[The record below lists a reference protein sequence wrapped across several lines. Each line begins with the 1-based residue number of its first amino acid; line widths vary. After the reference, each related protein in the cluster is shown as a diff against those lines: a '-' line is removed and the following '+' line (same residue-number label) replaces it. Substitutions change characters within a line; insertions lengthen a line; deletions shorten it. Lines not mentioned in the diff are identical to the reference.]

1 MSFSRALFNH
11 VKTLMT
17 GAGITEGL
25 AYGTAEGFAPPYYV
39 MLKVSDPEQSSVLCE
54 LQNTA
59 GDAQYQF
66 SYVSER
72 TAAFAEITL
81 DVLKNLLGDIYG
93 DIVYDSTTY
102 SVWNNVTS
110 GVTPLGGS
118 LLNTWDAIVTTTLS
132 WSRR

>member
-1 MSFSRALFNH
+1 MSFSRALYNH
-11 VKTLMT
+11 VTTLMT
-17 GAGITEGL
+17 GARITQPL
-25 AYGTAEGFAPPYYV
+25 AFGTAEGNAPPYYV

-59 GDAQYQF
+59 GEAQYQF
-66 SYVSER
+66 SYVSQG
-72 TAAFAEITL
+72 TAGQAEITL
-81 DVLKNLLGDIYG
+81 DVLKDLLGDVFG
-93 DIVYDSTTY
+93 NIVYDSTIY

-118 LLNTWDAIVTTTLS
+118 SLNTWDAIFTTTLS